1 MITENIK
8 NLQENIVEIC
18 KRCNRNPQDIQ
29 IVAVSK
35 TWDSSAIREAWKAG
49 ITNFGE
55 NYVQEFRTKYQELKD
70 IPLQWHFVGHLQSN
84 KVKFI
89 IDAMHLIHTVD
100 DIELGKE
107 INKRAEKLGK
117 VQDALIEVHATN
129 EPTKYGVKPEQ
140 TASLV
145 KELAMLDNIRV
156 RGLMTMG
163 PLADDPEASRSSF
176 RMLRQLQT
184 EIRSLGIE
192 HISMD
197 HLSMGMSH
205 DYPIAIEEGA
215 TFLRIGTAIFGERIQ
230 PQS

>member
-8 NLQENIVEIC
+8 KLQENIVEIC

>member
-117 VQDALIEVHATN
+117 VQDALIEVHATS

>member
-156 RGLMTMG
+156 LGLMTMG

-176 RMLRQLQT
+176 RILRQLQT

-192 HISMD
+192 HISME
-197 HLSMGMSH
+197 HLSMGMSF

-215 TFLRIGTAIFGERIQ
+215 TLLRIGTAIFGERIQ

>member
-1 MITENIK
+1 MITDNIK
-8 NLQENIVEIC
+8 KLQENIVEIC
-18 KRCNRNPQDIQ
+18 KRCNRNPQEIQ

-117 VQDALIEVHATN
+117 VQNALIEVHTTN

-140 TASLV
+140 TAPLA

-156 RGLMTMG
+156 LGLMTMG

-176 RMLRQLQT
+176 RILRQLQT

-205 DYPIAIEEGA
+205 DYSIAIEEGA
-215 TFLRIGTAIFGERIQ
+215 TYLRIGTAIFGERIQ
-230 PQS
+230 SQL

>member
-1 MITENIK
+1 VQNSNPLVSLIFAQCSSILLHSKKGIITDNIK
-8 NLQENIVEIC
+8 KLQESIVEIC
-18 KRCNRNPQDIQ
+18 KRCNRNPQEIQ

-107 INKRAEKLGK
+107 INKRA
-117 VQDALIEVHATN
+117 
-129 EPTKYGVKPEQ
+129 
-140 TASLV
+140 
-145 KELAMLDNIRV
+145 
-156 RGLMTMG
+156 
-163 PLADDPEASRSSF
+163 
-176 RMLRQLQT
+176 
-184 EIRSLGIE
+184 
-192 HISMD
+192 
-197 HLSMGMSH
+197 
-205 DYPIAIEEGA
+205 
-215 TFLRIGTAIFGERIQ
+215 
-230 PQS
+230 

>member
-8 NLQENIVEIC
+8 KLQENIVEIC

-117 VQDALIEVHATN
+117 VQDALIEVHATS